1 MSSLGK
7 ENNYELDVNGGNT
20 RSHYRPRVSYYYS
33 KGIGDYHY
41 GEKHPMKPHRLALTN
56 SLVLGYGMHRYMEM
70 YEPQRATREEIC
82 EFHDQDYIDFLS
94 RLSSPPTPTMVNLMK
109 QFNMTDDCPAFPNL
123 YDFCQQY
130 AGASL
135 LGARHITS
143 QRSDI
148 AINWTGGLHHAHKA
162 EASGFCYVN
171 DIVLAILELLRFH
184 PRVLYIDIDIHHG
197 DGVQEAFYNSNRVMT
212 VSFHKYTGDFFP
224 GTGALGETGEGA
236 GKHFSLNVP
245 LQDGIDDYSYVA
257 LFKNI
262 MSSTIESYRPS
273 AILLQCGA
281 DSLGCDRLGAF
292 NLSIRAHG
300 ECVQYIKSWGIPL
313 MVVGGGGYTIRNVS
327 RCWAYETSVLL
338 DMGVN
343 DTLPQTSYDEYFA
356 PDYVLHP
363 PIVTKVDNQNSKASL
378 ERLVT
383 SCREQLR
390 YLNGAPSV
398 QMQEIPPDIARFMDA
413 AELGLNERDEL
424 KFGPTVAGDIRHPDS
439 HASNNEFFDNEV
451 DQDTLSV
458 EQVKN
463 GAGMIEING
472 YTPMENESEKQSLIQ
487 GDGDGFTVK
496 RDGDMQEMEAMQGV
510 KGENN
515 GSVAVTQQDQAPES
529 APQDMEGVLGPF
541 PPPPRPVA
549 PAEAP
554 EPVAAAAASASAP
567 VAPAVSAQPS
577 LLSTPS
583 VLSAPSAPSA
593 PSENNAIKT
602 EDANTAAPTPT
613 LNTPADPEM
622 S

>member
-1 MSSLGK
+1 MSSFGK
-7 ENNYELDVNGGNT
+7 ENNSEIDVNGRNM
-20 RSHYRPRVSYYYS
+20 RSHYKPRVSYYYS
-33 KGIGDYHY
+33 KGVGDYHY

-56 SLVLGYGMHRYMEM
+56 SLVLGYGMHKYMEI

-82 EFHDQDYIDFLS
+82 EFHDEDYIDFLS
-94 RLSSPPTPTMVNLMK
+94 RLSSPPTPTMINLMK

-224 GTGALGETGEGA
+224 GTGALSETGQGA

-257 LFKNI
+257 LFKNV

-292 NLSIRAHG
+292 NLSIKAHG

-338 DMGVN
+338 NMGVN

-363 PIVTKVDNQNSKASL
+363 PIVTKVENQNSKASL
-378 ERLVT
+378 ERLVIN
-383 SCREQLR
+383 CREHLR

-398 QMQEIPPDIARFMDA
+398 QMQEIPPDIAKSMDT
-413 AELGLNERDEL
+413 AELSLDERNELNYGQTNGSE
-424 KFGPTVAGDIRHPDS
+424 VRHPDS
-439 HASNNEFFDNEV
+439 HTSNNEYYDDEV
-451 DQDTLSV
+451 DQDALNV
-458 EQVKN
+458 EQVELSRLAEEVEEDN
-463 GAGMIEING
+463 EIG
-472 YTPMENESEKQSLIQ
+472 ENS
-487 GDGDGFTVK
+487 
-496 RDGDMQEMEAMQGV
+496 EAMEGVERVEATQPITQTDDADIPQGYETDSV
-510 KGENN
+510 PQTSENV
-515 GSVAVTQQDQAPES
+515 SQAPEEGAIPQPMQAEFVPQPIEPPP
-529 APQDMEGVLGPF
+529 APQVVGTT
-541 PPPPRPVA
+541 
-549 PAEAP
+549 PA
-554 EPVAAAAASASAP
+554 
-567 VAPAVSAQPS
+567 
-577 LLSTPS
+577 S
-583 VLSAPSAPSA
+583 VDNEVPQTVQV
-593 PSENNAIKT
+593 KT
-602 EDANTAAPTPT
+602 EVMWPENTSTAVKSEPDST
-613 LNTPADPEM
+613 